1 MAKKKQSGGSSSASA
16 VARREQV
23 RQQRKERLNE
33 GQQQNQAPVRKSRK
47 RAPKRGPWP
56 YVVGTL
62 VVVAMVVGIFFLLSR
77 QSNTTTGTS
86 SGTPVDQGTL
96 QQVTNV
102 DPGILS
108 QVGTG
113 SLSNPFKKPKGS
125 PALLKGPTGKPEVFY
140 YGAEYCPYC
149 AAERWS
155 MIVALSRFGTFHNL
169 HETTS
174 TASDVYPSTST
185 FTFYQSSYTSSY
197 IDFVPIEA
205 EDGQGQPLQQ
215 LTAEQQQLVNT
226 YDGPPY
232 TQSRGS
238 FPFLSFGNR
247 YMLFGA
253 SYDPALLRSNPSDPS
268 STPLSHQDIAGQL
281 SSGNNLSK
289 GVLGTANY
297 MTAAICSITNN
308 QPSSVCS
315 DPSIQQIEAT
325 ISKASASSGG
335 SSLIAFAGPQA
346 VDVQRR
352 QALS

>member
-1 MAKKKQSGGSSSASA
+1 MAKKKQYSSSPSA

-33 GQQQNQAPVRKSRK
+33 GQQSQAPARKSRK
-47 RAPKRGPWP
+47 RAPKRSPWL

-62 VVVAMVVGIFFLLSR
+62 VVVAVVVGIFFLLSR
-77 QSNTTTGTS
+77 QSSPTTGTS
-86 SGTPVDQGTL
+86 TGTPVDEGTL

-113 SLSNPFKKPKGS
+113 SLPNPFKKPNGS
-125 PALLKGPTGKPEVFY
+125 PAVLKGPTGKPEVFY

-155 MIVALSRFGTFHNL
+155 MVVALSRFGTFHNL

-174 TASDVYPSTST
+174 SSSDVYPSTST
-185 FTFYQSSYTSSY
+185 FTFYQSSYTSQY
-197 IDFVPIEA
+197 IDFVPVEA
-205 EDGQGQPLQQ
+205 EDGQQQPLQP
-215 LTAEQQQLVNT
+215 LTTEQQQLVNT
-226 YDGPPY
+226 YDKPPY
-232 TQSRGS
+232 TQTPGA
-238 FPFLSFGNR
+238 FPFVDFGNR

-253 SYDPALLRSNPSDPS
+253 SYDPGLLRSNPSDPS
-268 STPLSHQDIAGQL
+268 SQPLSHQDIANQL

-297 MTAAICSITNN
+297 MTAAICSLTGN
-308 QPSSVCS
+308 QPSNVCS
-315 DPSIQQIEAT
+315 DPSIQQIQAT
-325 ISKASASSGG
+325 ISKAGASAGG
-335 SSLIAFAGPQA
+335 SSLAAAIGPMTG
-346 VDVQRR
+346 DVQRR
-352 QALS
+352 QAVG